1 MPIFWGMTFVLWA
14 MTGLGAQQPAASSTA
29 SLDFAFFE
37 TQVQPIFLARR
48 PGFTRCVVC
57 HGGEGGSAFLEPL
70 SPGATTWTDEEARS
84 NFDRVLRLVTPG
96 QPMQSR
102 LLVHPLEPAAGG
114 DEFHNGGRQFASQD
128 DPDFQ
133 TIAAWVR
140 GETR

>member
-84 NFDRVLRLVTPG
+84 NFDRVLRLVTPERTRRC
-96 QPMQSR
+96 QPKRS
-102 LLVHPLEPAAGG
+102 L
-114 DEFHNGGRQFASQD
+114 
-128 DPDFQ
+128 
-133 TIAAWVR
+133 T
-140 GETR
+140 